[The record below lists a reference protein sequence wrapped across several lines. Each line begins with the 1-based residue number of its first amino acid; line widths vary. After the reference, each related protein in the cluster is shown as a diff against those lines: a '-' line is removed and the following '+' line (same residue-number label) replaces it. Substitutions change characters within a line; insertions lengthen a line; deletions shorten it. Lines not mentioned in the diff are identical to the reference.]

1 MFFIIVFS
9 TFFALS
15 SYVFIRGFQALPPF
29 AIVKIIYS
37 ILFIS
42 GFVSFFLRMYFGDK
56 IDERYAVPLSEVG
69 FTFIIALVYFA
80 IFALGFDI
88 LRILNHFFSI
98 FPEIVTSNWTF
109 VKQGALALSVIS
121 VIILLIVGSINF
133 NNPVVTTYQINTE
146 KNLPGG
152 ELKLVLVS
160 DIHLSTSINSK
171 HLKKYVKLINDQR
184 GDAVFLAGDIA
195 DRDVRPLIDQ
205 KMGEELAKLS
215 APMGVFAITGN
226 HEFYGGD
233 KDEIYKILREA
244 GINVLIDS
252 LFISPHGFAVAG
264 RDDLTNHRRAPL
276 DSILKD
282 LERESPVIL
291 MDHQPKT
298 LDDAVRN
305 QIDLQFSGHTHRGQF
320 WPGNLITEAM
330 FDLAYGHARRGD
342 TDFIVTSGLGLWGPK
357 YRIGTKSEVVVI
369 EWKQLPT
376 STGTTASK
384 STPAESSKSAT
395 AESTTTETS
404 TSKSTG
410 PATTATR

>member
-1 MFFIIVFS
+1 
-9 TFFALS
+9 
-15 SYVFIRGFQALPPF
+15 
-29 AIVKIIYS
+29 
-37 ILFIS
+37 
-42 GFVSFFLRMYFGDK
+42 MYFGDK

-121 VIILLIVGSINF
+121 VMILLIVGSINF

-233 KDEIYKILREA
+233 KDEIDKILRE
-244 GINVLIDS
+244 
-252 LFISPHGFAVAG
+252 HGFFRCHNSYIVNLKLVESMNSNTLKIGEKYIPISKYRVKELKLA
-264 RDDLTNHRRAPL
+264 LTN
-276 DSILKD
+276 ILGD
-282 LERESPVIL
+282 IL
-291 MDHQPKT
+291 C
-298 LDDAVRN
+298 
-305 QIDLQFSGHTHRGQF
+305 
-320 WPGNLITEAM
+320 
-330 FDLAYGHARRGD
+330 
-342 TDFIVTSGLGLWGPK
+342 
-357 YRIGTKSEVVVI
+357 
-369 EWKQLPT
+369 
-376 STGTTASK
+376 
-384 STPAESSKSAT
+384 
-395 AESTTTETS
+395 
-404 TSKSTG
+404 
-410 PATTATR
+410 